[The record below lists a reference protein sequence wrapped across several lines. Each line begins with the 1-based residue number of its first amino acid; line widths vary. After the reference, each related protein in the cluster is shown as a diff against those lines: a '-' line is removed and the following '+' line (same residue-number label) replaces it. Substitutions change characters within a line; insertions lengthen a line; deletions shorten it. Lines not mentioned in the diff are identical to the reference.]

1 MTLSSS
7 WIRRA
12 CVVALLAVT
21 SASAGAQA
29 WYAVLTGAA
38 EAPPTGSPGA
48 GSAMFSLTGSSF
60 TVSFSY
66 SGLLAGTTAS
76 HIHCCTSAP
85 FAGTVGVAT
94 PLPFFPGFITGVT
107 AGSYLG
113 TLDLTLSSSW
123 NPSYITSHGATTASA
138 EASLIAGMNS
148 GKAYLNI
155 HSTLYPGGEI
165 RGFITPVPVPEPA
178 SLALLATG
186 LVAVGA
192 VARRGRTA

>member
-12 CVVALLAVT
+12 CVVALLALT

-38 EAPPTGSPGA
+38 EAPPTASPGT
-48 GSAMFSLTGSSF
+48 GSATFSLTGSSF

-66 SGLLAGTTAS
+66 GGLVAGTTAS
-76 HIHCCTSAP
+76 HLHCCTSAP
-85 FAGTVGVAT
+85 FAGTVGVAS
-94 PLPFFPGFITGVT
+94 PVPFFPGFITGVT

-113 TLDLTLSSSW
+113 TLDLTLASSW
-123 NPSYITSHGATTASA
+123 NPSYITSHGGTTASA
-138 EASLIAGMNS
+138 AASLIAGMNS

-155 HSTLYPGGEI
+155 HSTFYPGGEI
-165 RGFITPVPVPEPA
+165 RGFITPVPEPA

-192 VARRGRTA
+192 VARRRRTA